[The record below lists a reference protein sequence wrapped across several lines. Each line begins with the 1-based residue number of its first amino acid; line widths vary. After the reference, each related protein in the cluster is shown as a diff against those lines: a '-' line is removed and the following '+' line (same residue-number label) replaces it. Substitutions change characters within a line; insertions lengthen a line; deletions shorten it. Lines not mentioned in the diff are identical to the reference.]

1 MQAPIKLLIPFEA
14 LVDAI
19 SVLDRDNQLRLR
31 HILDQQLNQTEED
44 LDAFWVE
51 RGCSPPLKEGLTPTI
66 NPANSGQT
74 NIAIDHDQIIVQQFE
89 AGH

>member
-19 SVLDRDNQLRLR
+19 AVLDRNDQLRLR
-31 HILDQQLNQTEED
+31 HILDQHLNQTEEN
-44 LDAFWVE
+44 LDALLAE
-51 RGCSPPLKEGLTPTI
+51 RGVLTPLKEGLTLTAE
-66 NPANSGQT
+66 PADSGQT

-89 AGH
+89 LDH